1 MSDTIIKVM
10 PGDYSNDDAYKLT
23 LGYIS
28 DKAYIG
34 GYGFSPNLPL
44 SIIEQFQLSEHY
56 SNSANTQKMWHF
68 AIMPYKEYNHTT
80 LLQLAVKISF
90 LFAPQYQIL
99 CALDLLRKGK
109 PCIPHLHFGVNA
121 FSYHPDTPALSPELM
136 HNYINEIQNIVTGQ
150 LGFHPIKV
158 IFQGT
163 EE

>member
-1 MSDTIIKVM
+1 MCNIIIKVM
-10 PGDYSNDDAYKLT
+10 EGEYTNTDTHNLT

-44 SIIEQFQLSEHY
+44 SIIEQFQSSEHY

-80 LLQLAVKISF
+80 LFQLATEISS

-99 CALDLLRKGK
+99 YALDLIRDGK

-121 FSYHPDTPALSPELM
+121 FSYHPDSLALSPELM
-136 HNYINEIQNIVTGQ
+136 RNYITTVKNILTKHFG
-150 LGFHPIKV
+150 PIP
-158 IFQGT
+158 IILEFQGKR
-163 EE
+163 E